1 MMERFF
7 LKTSVKKECLR
18 NKQIIHNIE
27 LYYDMSYC
35 SVLRFFKTNDDRL
48 ISLSILVMIQK
59 ELGVPFFDLVTH
71 IEE

>member
-7 LKTSVKKECLR
+7 LKTSVKKDCLR

-27 LYYDMSYC
+27 LYYDISYC
-35 SVLRFFKTNDDRL
+35 TVLRYFKSNDDYL
-48 ISLSILVMIQK
+48 TSLSILVMIQK
-59 ELGVPFFDLVTH
+59 ELGIPFFDLVTK